1 MQKFHSFFLKPAK
14 LTAMEILLLAA
25 ILLLIIM
32 PVMLTR
38 PEHPDEYNWFSTS
51 DYFED
56 WIGFKTDAHSWQMHY
71 LTLSEPN
78 VPRYLIGITRLVA
91 GIPPEALNHPY
102 NWEISYEEN
111 VAEGRAPT
119 HEQILIARIPMA
131 ILTMVLGG
139 WMYIISCNLINR
151 LFAGIWLL
159 LFISNS
165 MLIRS
170 LVPAMSEAPM
180 LLFSIIACYFIYL
193 ALQQL
198 SKDFDI
204 AENQP
209 LPRFPKS
216 FLWILL
222 SGIFISL
229 SMSSKIHTLGIFGIF
244 CLLLVFI
251 VFTRLKQLPLGK
263 KFTLMVRAFS
273 IGFFAILLTYTLLHP
288 IAYPNPVR
296 ALTLMFR
303 YRLHEMSYQAG
314 LWNDFGD
321 MTLIQRW
328 AHLFGRLF
336 NRYASIP
343 SVILNILLA
352 LIGAISLMVE
362 FTYSL
367 RKKRPFSFILVTL
380 LLLSI
385 LFAAA
390 FMSPLDWE
398 RYYIY
403 PVFIMILVY
412 AKGITVVIE
421 LIVAQVRQRTQKM
434 SNSESVNQA
443 KTRTDK

>member
-1 MQKFHSFFLKPAK
+1 MQKLHSFFLKPAK
-14 LTAMEILLLAA
+14 STAIEILFLAVILLLF
-25 ILLLIIM
+25 IL
-32 PVMLTR
+32 PVMITR

-71 LTLSEPN
+71 LTLAEPN

-139 WMYIISCNLINR
+139 WMYIVFSKLVNR
-151 LFAGIWLL
+151 LFGCIWLI
-159 LFISNS
+159 LFIFNS
-165 MLIRS
+165 LLLRS

-180 LLFSIIACYFIYL
+180 LLFSIIACYFVYH

-198 SKDFDI
+198 PKDFNI
-204 AENQP
+204 AENQS
-209 LPRFPKS
+209 LPKFPKS
-216 FLWILL
+216 FWYILC
-222 SGIFISL
+222 SGTFISL
-229 SMSSKIHTLGIFGIF
+229 SMSSKIHTLGIFGVF
-244 CLLLVFI
+244 CILLVFT
-251 VFTRLKQLPLGK
+251 VFTHLKHLPFGK
-263 KFTLMVRAFS
+263 KFTLMVRGFS

-303 YRLHEMSYQAG
+303 YRLHEMSYQAE

-336 NRYASIP
+336 STYASIP
-343 SVILNILLA
+343 SVILNIVFALL
-352 LIGAISLMVE
+352 GAVSLVAD
-362 FTYSL
+362 FLRSL
-367 RKKRPFSFILVTL
+367 KQKQPFPFIIVTL

-398 RYYIY
+398 RYYLY
-403 PVFIMILVY
+403 PVFFMIFVY
-412 AKGITVVIE
+412 AKGMMVPINFIE
-421 LIVAQVRQRTQKM
+421 AQVRQWRRKRAIHQ
-434 SNSESVNQA
+434 SVSTTEVA
-443 KTRTDK
+443 TDE